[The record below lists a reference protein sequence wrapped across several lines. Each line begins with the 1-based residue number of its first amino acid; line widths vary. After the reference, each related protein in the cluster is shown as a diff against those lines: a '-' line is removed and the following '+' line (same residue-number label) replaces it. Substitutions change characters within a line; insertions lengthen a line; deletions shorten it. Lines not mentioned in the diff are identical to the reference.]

1 MLVSHSACI
10 WNIKNFS
17 CEHMHDPSKAC
28 VAKGCSGGVSFATCS
43 ADGSIRLW
51 DLELQSSSLPLPTED
66 KSMSTL
72 SAGSTHLGVSSF
84 LKIPKSALS
93 ILEESLLKFVSNIL
107 AKIKYKVI

>member
-1 MLVSHSACI
+1 
-10 WNIKNFS
+10 
-17 CEHMHDPSKAC
+17 MHDPSKAC